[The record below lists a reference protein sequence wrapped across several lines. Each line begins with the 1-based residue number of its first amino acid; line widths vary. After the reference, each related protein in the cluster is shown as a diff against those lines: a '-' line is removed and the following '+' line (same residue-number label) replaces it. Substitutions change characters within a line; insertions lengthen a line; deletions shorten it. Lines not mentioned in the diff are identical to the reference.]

1 MQYNFFSSW
10 YEKYYWRT
18 GFKSRLYDRLTPE
31 SYLESMR
38 KVVALLPDNPG
49 QKIWDAGCGTGLLLF
64 FLENAVKQGAVYYG
78 SDLLSAG
85 LSQARMRARDLSISD
100 NRVVCVQSDITT
112 ALVFKENSLDVVV
125 AHFSIYTIREN
136 DKRQQALKNMYRVL
150 KSGGLLIV
158 CCPSKSYD
166 AGKIIE
172 ESCELLRARRGL
184 LQTAIKRML
193 FYPFTKGLGL
203 SFIQKQLQSGQWMAY
218 TREELTEEL
227 RCAGFE
233 IGHSETIYASGAYLM
248 CGHKVVVSG

>member
-1 MQYNFFSSW
+1 MSGW

-38 KVVALLPDNPG
+38 KVVALLPDKQG
-49 QKIWDAGCGTGLLLF
+49 LKIWDAGCGTGLLLL
-64 FLENAVKQGAVYYG
+64 FLENAVKQGMIYYG

-85 LSQARMRARDLSISD
+85 LSQVRMRARDLRASD
-100 NRVVCVQSDITT
+100 RVACVQSDFTE
-112 ALVFKENSLDVVV
+112 ASVFKENLLDVVV
-125 AHFSIYTIREN
+125 AHFSIYTIRKN

-150 KSGGLLIV
+150 KPGGLLIV
-158 CCPSKSYD
+158 CCPSENYD

-184 LQTAIKRML
+184 MQTAIKRMF

-203 SFIQKQLQSGQWMAY
+203 NFIQKQLQSGQWRAY
-218 TREELTEEL
+218 THKELTVEL

-233 IGHSETIYASGAYLM
+233 IGHSETVYAGGAYLM
-248 CGHKVVVSG
+248 CGHKGVTSV